1 MIVPR
6 RVLVVAGALTAVAA
20 VLGLAAGQ
28 NGQVTETQV
37 IDAGAAIYTAE
48 TGGKRTD
55 CVGLPGRG
63 EVWIEVRCGD
73 AGAII
78 TYLFDERGRR
88 LRLQEEPRT

>member
-1 MIVPR
+1 MSVPR
-6 RVLVVAGALTAVAA
+6 RVLVVIGALVTVAA
-20 VLGLAAGQ
+20 GLGLAAGR
-28 NGQVTETQV
+28 NAEVTETQV

-63 EVWIEVRCGD
+63 EAWIEVRCGD

-88 LRLQEEPRT
+88 LRPKEEPRT

>member
-1 MIVPR
+1 MRVPR
-6 RVLVVAGALTAVAA
+6 RVLVVIGTLAVVAA

-37 IDAGAAIYTAE
+37 IDAGAALYAAE
-48 TGGKRTD
+48 TGGKRMD

-73 AGAII
+73 VGAII

-88 LRLQEEPRT
+88 LRPQEEPRT

>member
-1 MIVPR
+1 MILPR
-6 RVLVVAGALTAVAA
+6 RVLIVIGTLAVVAA

-28 NGQVTETQV
+28 NVRVTETQV
-37 IDAGAAIYTAE
+37 IDAGAAIYTTE
-48 TGGKRTD
+48 TGGTRKD
-55 CVGLPGRG
+55 CVGLPGHG

-88 LRLQEEPRT
+88 LRPQEEPRT